1 MPLPIYHLRRLLATT
16 AILVTVLVGGMYIY
30 ARMRTRDVRK
40 DVPGKLPFEISQTA
54 NGFRISKSDG
64 KRTLFTVEAR
74 DVKEFKLN
82 GHAEL
87 HDVNI
92 ILYGRDSTRFDQIA
106 GNDFS
111 YDEKTGDIVAKG
123 EVQIDLLAN
132 PSGTASPDQ
141 TAPKI
146 VKNPIH
152 LKTRDL
158 VFNKDSGDAST
169 DARVDFRTP
178 QATGWALGAK
188 YAGKTNVLTL
198 ASQVHVTVDGPKP
211 AILVAQHGVI
221 TSDPHDVVLD
231 HPHLDHENQTMQS
244 DQAVFH
250 LGPDNSVQ
258 SIFATGNVM
267 ADMRNAPKSGQ
278 QKGSQLQRRPEK
290 NQQVTDRQEK
300 DQQEKDQQEK
310 DRAAQV
316 IHARSDQGEFQLT
329 ETRNLLRTATLTGN
343 VHIEQA
349 GPQPV
354 QGDSQR
360 AILEFAGQNQLQKVH
375 ALDGARLVQRS
386 ANSKQSGTNSG
397 PQDFELTA
405 PIIDFDVADGNIL
418 THAETTGPARITISP
433 SQQSEAATAK
443 ASQQTTVVTAG
454 KFTAKFEMA
463 DGKDHITTMH
473 GAPDARI
480 VSSNPGVPDRIS
492 TSDFVDAM
500 FLPQGGIDS
509 ITQTGHLAYTD
520 QLTPEKRTQAWA
532 NSGRYTPADQMLLL
546 TGAPRVVSGSM
557 LTTAKI
563 IRMNRETGDAFAEGD
578 VKSTYSELKEQP
590 NGALLSSSSPIHVTS
605 RTMTAHNMPGVALY
619 VGNARL
625 WQDANIIEAPSIQF
639 DRERRFVSAQGTP
652 TAPVLTTLVQAKV
665 VPEKPGAAAEPKK
678 PENSNQTSPIAITGQ
693 RLTYADAER
702 KTHYEGDVSAKGTD
716 FTANAKSAD
725 AYLVARS
732 QAAGNQSVA
741 QPSRLDHL
749 IAYDDVV
756 VQQTGRR
763 ADGEKLVYTSSD
775 DKFVLTGGPPSI
787 FDAEQGKITG
797 VSLTFFRGDDRVLVE
812 GEAKTPVVTK
822 TQVTR

>member
-1 MPLPIYHLRRLLATT
+1 MPLPIYRLRRLLAAT
-16 AILVTVLVGGMYIY
+16 AILLTAMVTGMYIY

-64 KRTLFTVEAR
+64 KRTLFTVQAK

-92 ILYGRDSTRFDQIA
+92 TLYGRDSTRFDQIS

-123 EVQIDLLAN
+123 EVQIDLVAN
-132 PSGTASPDQ
+132 PSGQTSPDQ
-141 TAPKI
+141 TAPNV

-158 VFNKDSGDAST
+158 VFNKNSGDAST

-178 QATGWALGAK
+178 QATGWAVGAK
-188 YAGKTNVLTL
+188 YAGKSNMLTL
-198 ASQVHVTVDGPKP
+198 DSQIHIMVDGAKP
-211 AILVAQHGVI
+211 AAIRAEHGII
-221 TSDPHDVVLD
+221 TSDPHDVVLE
-231 HPHLDHENQTMQS
+231 HAVLDHENETMQS

-258 SIFATGNVM
+258 SVFATGNVT
-267 ADMRNAPKSGQ
+267 AEMRNTAKAEHQ
-278 QKGSQLQRRPEK
+278 QNGTQRRDRSAK
-290 NQQVTDRQEK
+290 NEAE
-300 DQQEKDQQEK
+300 DQ
-310 DRAAQV
+310 AQV

-343 VHIEQA
+343 VHIEQG
-349 GPQPV
+349 GP
-354 QGDSQR
+354 R
-360 AILEFAGQNQLQKVH
+360 AILEFAGKNELQKVH
-375 ALDGARLVQRS
+375 ALDGARLIEKS
-386 ANSKQSGTNSG
+386 ANSKQSGTSSG

-405 PIIDFDVADGNIL
+405 QIIDFDVANGNVL
-418 THAETTGPARITISP
+418 THAETTGPAQITISP
-433 SQQSEAATAK
+433 SQEAGTTTAQ
-443 ASQQTTVVTAG
+443 ASPQKTVVTAG

-463 DGKDHITTMH
+463 DGRDHISTMH

-480 VSSNPGVPDRIS
+480 VTSNPGAPDRIS
-492 TSDFVDAM
+492 TSDVVDAA

-509 ITQTGHLAYTD
+509 VTQTGHLVYTD
-520 QLTPEKRTQAWA
+520 QLAPDKRTQAWA
-532 NSGRYTPADQMLLL
+532 NSGRYTPADQMLVL
-546 TGAPRVVSGSM
+546 TGSPRVLSGAM
-557 LTTAKI
+557 LTTARI

-578 VKSTYSELKEQP
+578 VKSTYSDVKEQP
-590 NGALLSSSSPIHVTS
+590 NGALLASSSPIHVTS
-605 RTMTAHNMPGVALY
+605 RTMTAHNTPGVALY

-639 DRERRFVSAQGTP
+639 DRQRRFVSAQGTP
-652 TAPVLTTLVQAKV
+652 TAPVLTTLVQAKLGIDSEV
-665 VPEKPGAAAEPKK
+665 AASAKK
-678 PENSNQTSPIAITGQ
+678 RGNSNQTNPIAITSQ

-702 KTHYEGDVSAKGTD
+702 KAHYEGGVSAKGTD
-716 FTANAKSAD
+716 FTATSKSAD
-725 AYLVARS
+725 AFLVPRS
-732 QAAGNQSVA
+732 QTEGNQSVT

-749 IAYDDVV
+749 IANDDVV

-775 DKFVLTGGPPSI
+775 DKFVLTGGVNGPLPSI

-797 VSLTFFRGDDRVLVE
+797 VSLTFFRSDDRVLVE
-812 GEAKTPVVTK
+812 GEATDSVVRK
-822 TQVTR
+822 SQVTR